1 MKKSLNAWS
10 VPGGVSFAEMFRQ
23 LAAAGFEGVE
33 LNLEQ
38 DNASLHSLTME
49 TTAAELKEIRL
60 LAEASGLAVAGISTG
75 LCGRFPLG
83 SPEPSVREKGKDVI
97 RRQLELAQSLGA
109 DGVLTAPGGHG
120 TEVSLKRAHENVTA
134 ALSELAGE
142 VRASGILLGVEN
154 VWNGFFLSPFD
165 MARLIDDVACPSIG
179 AYFDAGNVAVYSD
192 PVHWAEILGR
202 RIKKVHVKD
211 FQRGGRVHSGEFVN
225 LLEGGIRWAPLM
237 RELRAAG
244 YDGFLTAELSVIGQ
258 CPEFLYE
265 ITARA
270 LERILAM

>member
-10 VPGGVSFAEMFRQ
+10 VPGGVPFAEMFRR
-23 LAAAGFEGVE
+23 LAEAGFDGVE

-49 TTAAELKEIRL
+49 TTEAELREIRA
-60 LAEASGLAVAGISTG
+60 LAEDSGLAIAGISTG
-75 LCGRFPLG
+75 LCGKYPLG
-83 SPEPSVREKGKDVI
+83 SDDPSVRERGKDII
-97 RRQLELAQSLGA
+97 RRQLELARTLGA

-120 TEVSLKRAHENVTA
+120 AEVSLKRAHENVTQ
-134 ALSELAGE
+134 ALSELAEE
-142 VRASGILLGVEN
+142 VHASGVCLGVEN

-165 MARLIDDVACPSIG
+165 MVRLIDDVRCPSIG
-179 AYFDAGNVAVYSD
+179 AYFDAGNVAVSSD
-192 PVHWAEILGR
+192 PAHWAEILGR
-202 RIKKVHVKD
+202 RIRKVHVKD
-211 FQRGGRVHSGEFVN
+211 FIRSGRVHSGEFVN
-225 LLEGGIRWAPLM
+225 LLEGDIRWAPLM
-237 RELRAAG
+237 KELRAAG
-244 YDGFLTAELSVIGQ
+244 YDGFLTAELGVIGQ